1 MWETVDRLRYYLV
14 MLGIGASA
22 TVVIS
27 LGAFVLAVVLG
38 FVLTILRQSRGLAG
52 PLFVTS
58 YAEVFRNTPTL
69 TQLLIIYFGLVQ
81 VGIVLPSL
89 VAAIIGLGLGG
100 AAVLSEV
107 FRASLL
113 AIDKG
118 QSEAAQSLGMRR
130 LERLRYIVV
139 PQGVRVALPPISNYA
154 IGLLKDTSLA
164 SAVAVPELA
173 LRARMLVAETYQ
185 STTIYLLVA
194 LIYLALS
201 GSLSLLFS
209 SMERRTKWGRA

>member
-1 MWETVDRLRYYLV
+1 MWETVNRLPYYLE
-14 MLGIGASA
+14 MLGIGAVA
-22 TVVIS
+22 TAMVSI
-27 LGAFVLAVVLG
+27 GAFIFAVIFG
-38 FVLTILRQSRGLAG
+38 FLLTLIRQSRGPVG
-52 PLFVTS
+52 PMFVSS
-58 YAEVFRNTPTL
+58 YVEVFRNTPTL

-81 VGIVLPSL
+81 IGISLPAL

-107 FRASLL
+107 FRASML

-130 LERLRYIVV
+130 LERLRYIIA
-139 PQGVRVALPPISNYA
+139 PQGFRVALPPVSNYA

-173 LRARMLVAETYQ
+173 LRARILVAETYQ

-194 LIYLALS
+194 LIYLVLS
-201 GSLSLLFS
+201 GSLSLIFS
-209 SMERRTKWGRA
+209 SMERRTKWGRV